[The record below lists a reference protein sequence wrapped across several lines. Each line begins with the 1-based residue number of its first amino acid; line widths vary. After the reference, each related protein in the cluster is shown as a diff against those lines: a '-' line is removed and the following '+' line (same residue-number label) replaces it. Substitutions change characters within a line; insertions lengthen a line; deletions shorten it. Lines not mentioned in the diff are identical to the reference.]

1 MINEKVLYA
10 VITGDLVQSSQ
21 LEHETREEMIAYLRD
36 SLMFIEDHLQLHD
49 TIFLPF
55 DIFRGDSFQVVLS
68 KPDRALL
75 ASVLLSQRLSLFNEG
90 SKDFAARLSI
100 GIGTIEYIP
109 DSGNIGEADGVAF
122 RLSGKA
128 LDTMKQKG
136 QNLLVTTPNP
146 ALNLMFETQCSFFD
160 LIAGRWTNIQKEI
173 ILEKLSGSTQEEIAS
188 RHGKSQSTIS
198 QSLKASGFDGVK
210 KFLFNY
216 EHLFEY
222 EDVFV
227 ESDK

>member
-1 MINEKVLYA
+1 MLNEKILYA

-21 LEHETREEMIAYLRD
+21 LENENREKMIAYLRD
-36 SLMFIEDHLQLHD
+36 SLMFIENHLQLHD
-49 TIFLPF
+49 AIFLPF

-136 QNLLVTTPNP
+136 QNLLVTTSDPV
-146 ALNLMFETQCSFFD
+146 LNLMFETQCAFFD

-188 RHGKSQSTIS
+188 RHCKSQSTIS
-198 QSLKASGFDGVK
+198 QSLKALGFDAVK